1 MKGGKLLEERLA
13 LGQSSVN
20 VGSCD
25 ISRCL
30 LSRRAARQISEEQSD
45 ESSQSKK
52 QVLIGEQR
60 QEACFNQVGQGR
72 PL

>member
-1 MKGGKLLEERLA
+1 MSTYISQGREKHWNGVKVGKLLEERLA

-20 VGSCD
+20 AGSCD

-30 LSRRAARQISEEQSD
+30 LSRRAVRQISEEQSD

-52 QVLIGEQR
+52 
-60 QEACFNQVGQGR
+60 
-72 PL
+72 